1 MNEHDAKQRLTEYLR
16 FLQGD
21 IGYRLPTSWLSD
33 NPKFLQLPNGDW
45 LVTHPDTSHNGVLLK
60 SDGTTFPFFGALGKL
75 VPLLGLPA
83 SREYFLASTFQG
95 RYQAYDTGLAIW
107 EALEGSGDIGYPV
120 ARWKSIDKRA
130 KSCLALIAFFDLR
143 GFTNWS
149 ASQDAKRIQDVIEGV
164 EQSFQNAFSRQWC
177 QQLFAKSTGDG
188 FMVVSEAGRYAKGE
202 QATDTGF
209 QAGHAKAFCRA
220 CAETVRNA
228 VAQIPDALAIA
239 CGVTI
244 GPITQLYLL
253 GRFDYIG
260 PHVNEASKI
269 QAIAYNELCL
279 STEVVERLRKDGVK
293 VMGRVLP
300 GKGMRVTA
308 ESLIPEE
315 RTEPEHPRGLTSS

>member
-1 MNEHDAKQRLTEYLR
+1 MSMNEQDAKQRLTEYLR

-21 IGYRLPTSWLSD
+21 IGYHLPTSWLSD
-33 NPKFLQLPNGDW
+33 NPRFCQQPNGDW
-45 LVTHPDTSHNGVLLK
+45 LVTHPDDSHNGVLLK

-75 VPLLGLPA
+75 VQQLGLPA
-83 SREYFLASTFQG
+83 SREYFLASAFHG
-95 RYQAYDTGLAIW
+95 RYQVYDKGLAIW
-107 EALEGSGDIGYPV
+107 EALEDIGDVGYPV
-120 ARWKSIDKRA
+120 ARWESIDKRA

-164 EQSFQNAFSRQWC
+164 EQSFQNAFSRRWC
-177 QQLFAKSTGDG
+177 LQLFAKSTGDG
-188 FMVVSEAGRYAKGE
+188 FMVISEAGRYASGG
-202 QATDTGF
+202 QAPDASF
-209 QAGHAKAFCRA
+209 QLGHAKAFCRA

-228 VAQIPDALAIA
+228 AAQIPDALAIG

-260 PHVNEASKI
+260 PQVNEASKI
-269 QAIAYNELCL
+269 QTIAYNELCL
-279 STEVVERLRKDGVK
+279 STEVVERLRKDGVEIEGK
-293 VMGRVLP
+293 VLP

-308 ESLIPEE
+308 ESLTPE
-315 RTEPEHPRGLTSS
+315 